1 MTSRRNKKK
10 KDTRNYVL
18 GIGGIVVVVAVF
30 FFGFLI
36 STRLDPIE
44 RDRDT
49 LCRSEGP
56 SSITAILLD
65 STDSFGATTKQDL
78 SNQMWDCLDESEEN
92 HEISIFTVD
101 SIRENTL
108 EPIIQVCNPGDPD
121 EADPL
126 IESEAIIRRRW
137 NQQFRQPL
145 EEKLDSLLT
154 AQEAPSSPIMES
166 VQSVSITHF
175 QAGKRDTIPRRLIII
190 SDLLQNSDEIS
201 FYREPPDFDRFQ
213 QTPKARWLNPDLR
226 NVDIEIWLI
235 QRRLHQG
242 GGGALLKFFQSWLEE
257 HGGRVVRV
265 LRTSGI
271 ND

>member
-1 MTSRRNKKK
+1 MTRRQTKKRQ
-10 KDTRNYVL
+10 DTISLVV
-18 GIGGIVVVVAVF
+18 GIGMIVAV
-30 FFGFLI
+30 LI
-36 STRLDPIE
+36 IMGVFVWLRPDPVE
-44 RDRDT
+44 RDPDT
-49 LCRSEGP
+49 LCRSDGP

-78 SNQMWDCLDESEEN
+78 SNGMWDCLGESEEN
-92 HEISIFTVD
+92 HEISIFAVD
-101 SIRENTL
+101 SVREKTL
-108 EPIIQVCNPGDPD
+108 DPIIRVCNPGDPD
-121 EADPL
+121 EANLL
-126 IESEAIIRRRW
+126 IQSKEIIERKW

-175 QAGKRDTIPRRLIII
+175 GAARRDTIPRRLIIV

-201 FYREPPDFDRFQ
+201 FYREAPDFNRFQ
-213 QTPKARWLNPDLR
+213 RTPEARWLNPDLR

-235 QRRLHQG
+235 QRRHPKQG
-242 GGGALLKFFQSWLEE
+242 DGGALLKFFKSWLEE

>member
-1 MTSRRNKKK
+1 MTRRRNKKMQ
-10 KDTRNYVL
+10 DARTLV
-18 GIGGIVVVVAVF
+18 GIGIFVVVFMIMGA
-30 FFGFLI
+30 LLWL
-36 STRLDPIE
+36 RPAPIE
-44 RDRDT
+44 RDRNT
-49 LCRSEGP
+49 LCRSDGP

-78 SNQMWDCLDESEEN
+78 SNQMWNCLNESEEN
-92 HEISIFTVD
+92 HEISIFAVD
-101 SIRENTL
+101 STRENTL

-121 EADPL
+121 EANPL
-126 IESEAIIRRRW
+126 IQSKEIIERKW

-145 EEKLDSLLT
+145 DEKLDSLLT
-154 AQEAPSSPIMES
+154 AEEAPSSPIMES

-175 QAGKRDTIPRRLIII
+175 QSAGRDTIPRRLIII

-201 FYREPPDFDRFQ
+201 FYREAPDFNRFQ

-226 NVDIEIWLI
+226 DVDIEIWLI
-235 QRRLHQG
+235 QRRHPQQG
-242 GGGALLKFFQSWLEE
+242 DGGALLKFFQSWLEE